1 MKDAIRRLL
10 NDESAEAALSEIFNR
25 DDVGDGDAQ
34 YASDIST
41 FNEVVINAAA
51 KRRGVRPGQMRL
63 SLTLNA
69 MGDPEMAG
77 TQHASAITPLP
88 KKWQGLH

>member
-34 YASDIST
+34 YASEISA

-51 KRRGVRPGQMRL
+51 KRRGVRPDQQRL
-63 SLTLNA
+63 SMTLNS
-69 MGDPEMAG
+69 MGDPEMPGA
-77 TQHASAITPLP
+77 QHASAITSLP
-88 KKWQGLH
+88 KWQGLN